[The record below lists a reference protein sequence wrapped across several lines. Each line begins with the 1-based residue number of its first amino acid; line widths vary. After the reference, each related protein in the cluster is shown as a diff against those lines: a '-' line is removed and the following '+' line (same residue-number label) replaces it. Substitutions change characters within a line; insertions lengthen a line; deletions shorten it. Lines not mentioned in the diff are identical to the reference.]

1 MSVEKD
7 RSRSPGT
14 EAARRDLTDRKSDVI
29 CRSVARSVKP
39 TKAGSLGKA
48 SLAHLMVYCER
59 HELTGSLWLHDDT
72 SDSTILFVEGAPA
85 KVRTSLPVPRLGEL
99 LLELGLIDRSAY
111 AETLHFALRGGGLH
125 GALLKACG
133 KLDQDSLEA
142 GLREQTALRLIKIFP
157 AVKPSSRFALYR
169 DVDLL
174 AAWGGVE
181 LTPVDPWWVLWW
193 GSRSCPPDDFVR
205 SALDLLGTDPLILQ
219 RDTSWDRFG
228 FDESEMGF
236 LAWWGEHAVSVP
248 GLLTYPRLDPQVIE
262 TLVYVLFLTH
272 RLGFAETSPSN
283 AGAEDEDEG
292 EWSETVTEVLQRG
305 HPGTVRIQDRDAIR
319 ASLVERT
326 VETGPPSFI
335 GDQEISIPITVEDP
349 IEETA
354 VEPVA
359 TAPASERAGRASMR
373 MERAFQTL
381 LDPVECGSE
390 DELPPPRGPT
400 NSELDLA
407 GNLEAMRWS
416 SQAVAALRNGEY
428 ERAEHF
434 AAKALERSPGNAL
447 LKTEYAFAAFMTPAR
462 RRIGDVGDL
471 LELLKDA
478 TNSDPA
484 LDRPYYV
491 RGMIFEYLGLYEKAY
506 SEFRASFA
514 RNAHNAE
521 AAAKVKEYVQRH
533 KRTGTLDGD
542 GKPSAKNASPMSIPT
557 RAGAILSRFWKKS

>member
-1 MSVEKD
+1 MSANKN
-7 RSRSPGT
+7 RSRSSGT
-14 EAARRDLTDRKSDVI
+14 SADRRDPRDRKSDVV
-29 CRSVARSVKP
+29 CRSVAGAMKP

-174 AAWGGVE
+174 ASWGGVE

-193 GSRSCPPDDFVR
+193 GSRSCPPDEFVH

-219 RDTSWDRFG
+219 HDTAWERFG

-236 LAWWGEHAVSVP
+236 LSWWGEHPVSVP
-248 GLLTYPRLDPQVIE
+248 GLLTYPMLDPQVIR

-272 RLGFAETSPSN
+272 RLGYAETSPSKPDE
-283 AGAEDEDEG
+283 AEEDDG
-292 EWSETVTEVLQRG
+292 DWSELPTEELHRG
-305 HPGTVRIQDRDAIR
+305 HPAVVRIRDLDATR

-326 VETGPPSFI
+326 LETGPPSFI
-335 GDQEISIPITVEDP
+335 GDREISIPITVADP
-349 IEETA
+349 VEEAA

-359 TAPASERAGRASMR
+359 PTPAPERAGRASIR

-381 LDPVECGSE
+381 LDPVERGE
-390 DELPPPRGPT
+390 EELPPPRGPT

-407 GNLEAMRWS
+407 SNLEAMRWS
-416 SQAVAALRNGEY
+416 SQAVAAMRNGEY
-428 ERAEHF
+428 EKAEHC
-434 AAKALERSPGNAL
+434 AAKALELSPGNAV

-478 TNSDPA
+478 TNTDPA

-506 SEFRASFA
+506 AEFRACFA
-514 RNAHNAE
+514 RNGHNAE
-521 AAAKVKEYVQRH
+521 AAAKVQEYVQRH
-533 KRTGTLDGD
+533 KRTGTLDTD
-542 GKPSAKNASPMSIPT
+542 GKPSAKKASPMSIPT

>member
-1 MSVEKD
+1 
-7 RSRSPGT
+7 
-14 EAARRDLTDRKSDVI
+14 
-29 CRSVARSVKP
+29 
-39 TKAGSLGKA
+39 
-48 SLAHLMVYCER
+48 
-59 HELTGSLWLHDDT
+59 
-72 SDSTILFVEGAPA
+72 
-85 KVRTSLPVPRLGEL
+85 
-99 LLELGLIDRSAY
+99 
-111 AETLHFALRGGGLH
+111 
-125 GALLKACG
+125 LLKACG